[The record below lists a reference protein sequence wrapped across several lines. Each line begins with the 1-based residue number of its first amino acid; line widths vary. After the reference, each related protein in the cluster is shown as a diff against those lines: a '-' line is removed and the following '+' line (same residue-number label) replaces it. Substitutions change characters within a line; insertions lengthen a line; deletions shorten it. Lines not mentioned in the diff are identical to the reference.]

1 VKAEDVQNHVV
12 PDPSQADLNV
22 EDIAD
27 VLAKLRIVDS
37 SLEQGSSKKE
47 EEKKEEPYEIGGEDE
62 PTPSLAQNA

>member
-1 VKAEDVQNHVV
+1 MEGIGAQNPLGFVLVQ
-12 PDPSQADLNV
+12 DYINV